1 MSLPNLS
8 RMASVGELRYIQSF
22 CEAAEYRN
30 PDAAV
35 GAFLSIQQ
43 RLVCVV
49 RGKLL
54 MSRLRAKPFY
64 HYLLARTRYYDEVFL
79 DAVRDSVASI
89 INIGCG
95 SDTRAYRFQHLL
107 RQKGVSILEC
117 DQPRAIQAK
126 QRIAQRHWRTDHIRY
141 VPLELHDT
149 GWTGL
154 ARLLDEKSQGPAL
167 VMMEGVSPYVSS
179 RSFEAFLR
187 VLAAKLHP
195 GSRLAYDFKI
205 VGTMEEFGRSAGV
218 PQHPFRLPAEREEVA
233 AYHAALGFQL
243 QRMELSSELSR
254 RLLPRAPLVFDR
266 DCLLRL
272 NLCDRVSS

>member
-8 RMASVGELRYIQSF
+8 WMLNVCELRYIQSL

-30 PDAAV
+30 PDVLV
-35 GAFLSIQQ
+35 GAFLPLQ
-43 RLVCVV
+43 RRVACVV

-54 MSRLRAKPFY
+54 MSHLRAKPFY
-64 HYLLARTRYYDEVFL
+64 HYLLARTKYYDEVFL
-79 DAVRDSVASI
+79 DAVHDCVTCI

-107 RQKGVSILEC
+107 RQKGVSVLEC
-117 DQPRAIQAK
+117 DQPRAIRAK
-126 QRIAQRHWRTDHIRY
+126 QRIAQRHWPTDHVRY
-141 VPLELHDT
+141 VPLDLHDT

-154 ARLLDEKSQGPAL
+154 VRLLDESSQGPVL

-179 RSFEAFLR
+179 GSFEAFLR

-195 GSRLAYDFKI
+195 RSLLAYDFKI
-205 VGTMEEFGRSAGV
+205 VGTMEDVGRSAGV
-218 PQHPFRLPAEREEVA
+218 QHPFRLPAERKEVA
-233 AYHAALGFQL
+233 AYHAELGFQL
-243 QRMELSSELSR
+243 QHIELSSELSR
-254 RLLPRAPLVFDR
+254 RLLPGAPLLYDR

-272 NLCDRVSS
+272 NPCDRVSH

>member
-1 MSLPNLS
+1 AL
-8 RMASVGELRYIQSF
+8 
-22 CEAAEYRN
+22 CEPADSRN
-30 PDAAV
+30 PDSVV
-35 GAFLSIQQ
+35 GALLPLGE
-43 RLVCVV
+43 RLAC
-49 RGKLL
+49 LL
-54 MSRLRAKPFY
+54 QGALHRRRLRADPFY
-64 HYLLARTRYYDEVFL
+64 HYLVARTRHFDQLFL
-79 DAVRDSVASI
+79 EAVRDSVACI

-149 GWTGL
+149 GWTSL
-154 ARLLDEKSQGPAL
+154 VRLLDEKSQGPVL

-195 GSRLAYDFKI
+195 GSLLAYDFKI
-205 VGTMEEFGRSAGV
+205 VGTMEEFGRS
-218 PQHPFRLPAEREEVA
+218 
-233 AYHAALGFQL
+233 
-243 QRMELSSELSR
+243 
-254 RLLPRAPLVFDR
+254 
-266 DCLLRL
+266 
-272 NLCDRVSS
+272 